1 MAGPVRPDFCPY
13 VYEDYTVEPIREVS
27 YSQKVLSTIQGAT
40 LAFMGFY
47 SVVINFALLAAI
59 FTAVY
64 FRNKYLKMK
73 QVWVQDSFTE
83 DEVLLHK

>member
-13 VYEDYTVEPIREVS
+13 VYEENTIEQVVVKDKS
-27 YSQKVLSTIQGAT
+27 CQVLSSIQGFS
-40 LAFMGFY
+40 LGFMGFY
-47 SVVINFALLAAI
+47 SAVINFALVGAI
-59 FTAVY
+59 FAAVH

-73 QVWVQDSFTE
+73 QVWVQDSFAE